1 MDTQYMDNPGGARE
15 EPQTRSQNGSRYEGR
30 IPPHHLEAEQSV
42 LGALLID
49 RDALS
54 EVSGRLKP
62 ESFYLEKHRE
72 IYEGI
77 MALYE
82 DSLPVDVV
90 TVAEILSRR
99 GSLERVGDVSYIAD
113 LATGVPTTA
122 NVKYYTGIIEDK
134 ALLRQLISVSGEI
147 ADLGLSGSHEG
158 DDVLALAE
166 KAIFDISQGI
176 SRSGLEPISH
186 VLDQTFTQLEELYR
200 NKSDLTG
207 IPSGFRDLDRKT
219 AGFQRSDLVLIAARP
234 AMGKTSFILNVVVNA
249 AMARVPVAVF
259 SLEMSRSQLVS
270 RILSLEAMVDL
281 EKMRTGKLM
290 EDDWTKIAHALGPLS
305 KAPIYL
311 DDNASCNTMEMMS
324 KCRKLKMEKGLGL
337 VVIDYLQLME
347 GRKRSDNRQ
356 QEISEISRALKIMAK
371 ELNVPVIAL
380 SQLSRAP
387 EQRTDHR
394 PILSD
399 LRESGAIE
407 QDADIVMFLYRDD
420 YYHEDSEKRN
430 VVEVILAKHR
440 NGSTGTVEL
449 AWIPQ
454 YTKFGNLEFVP

>member
-1 MDTQYMDNPGGARE
+1 MDTGLQERV
-15 EPQTRSQNGSRYEGR
+15 Q
-30 IPPHHLEAEQSV
+30 PHNLEAEQSV

-49 RDALS
+49 RNALS

-62 ESFYLEKHRE
+62 DSFYLEKHRE
-72 IYEGI
+72 IFEAI
-77 MALYE
+77 MVLFE

-99 GSLERVGDVSYIAD
+99 GTLGKVGDVEYIAN
-113 LATGVPTTA
+113 LATSVPTTA
-122 NVKYYTGIIEDK
+122 NIRYYSGIIEDK
-134 ALLRQLISVSGEI
+134 ALLRSLISTSGEI
-147 ADLGLSGSHEG
+147 VNLGLSGSLEG
-158 DDVLALAE
+158 NDVLALAE
-166 KAIFDISQGI
+166 KSIFDISQ
-176 SRSGLEPISH
+176 SLNRTGLEPISSA
-186 VLDQTFTQLEELYR
+186 LDQAFTQLEELYR

-219 AGFQRSDLVLIAARP
+219 AGFQRSDLILVASRP
-234 AMGKTSFILNVVVNA
+234 AMGKTSFLLNIVVNA
-249 AMARVPVAVF
+249 ALAKVPVAVF
-259 SLEMSRSQLVS
+259 SLEMSRGQLVN
-270 RILSLEAMVDL
+270 RILSLDAMVDL
-281 EKMRTGKLM
+281 ERMRTGKLL

-311 DDNASCNTMEMMS
+311 DDNASTNVMEMMS
-324 KCRKLKMEKGLGL
+324 KCRKLKMEKGLGMI
-337 VVIDYLQLME
+337 VIDYLQLME
-347 GRKRSDNRQ
+347 GRKKSDNRQ

-387 EQRTDHR
+387 ETRTDHH

-430 VVEVILAKHR
+430 IVEVILAKHR
-440 NGSTGTVEL
+440 NGSTGMVEL

-454 YTKFGNLEFVP
+454 YTKFGNLEFTQ

>member
-1 MDTQYMDNPGGARE
+1 MDSGQHE
-15 EPQTRSQNGSRYEGR
+15 R
-30 IPPHHLEAEQSV
+30 IPPHNLDAVLSV

-49 RDALS
+49 RNALS

-62 ESFYLEKHRE
+62 DAFYLEKHRE
-72 IYEGI
+72 IFDAI
-77 MALYE
+77 MELYE
-82 DSLPVDVV
+82 DSMPVDVI
-90 TVAEILSRR
+90 TVSDILMRR
-99 GSLERVGDVSYIAD
+99 GTLGKVGDMEYIAN
-113 LATGVPTTA
+113 LATSVPTTA
-122 NVKYYTGIIEDK
+122 NVKHYTTIIEDK
-134 ALLRQLISVSGEI
+134 ALLRKLIGISGEI
-147 ADLGLSGSHEG
+147 ADLGLSGSLEG
-158 DDVLALAE
+158 DEVLQLAE
-166 KAIFDISQGI
+166 KSIFDISQGI
-176 SRSGLEPISH
+176 NRSGLENIST
-186 VLDQTFTQLEELYR
+186 VLDATFSHLEDLYR

-207 IPSGFRDLDRKT
+207 VTSGFRDLDRKT
-219 AGFQRSDLVLIAARP
+219 AGFQRSDLILIAARP
-234 AMGKTSFILNVVVNA
+234 AMGKTSFILNVVANA
-249 AMARVPVAVF
+249 AMAKVPVAVF
-259 SLEMSRSQLVS
+259 SLEMSREQLVS

-281 EKMRTGKLM
+281 EKMRTGNLQ

-311 DDNASCNTMEMMS
+311 DDNAQTNAMEMMS

-337 VVIDYLQLME
+337 IVIDYLQLME
-347 GRKRSDNRQ
+347 GRKKTDSRQ

-371 ELNVPVIAL
+371 ELQVPVIAL

-387 EQRTDHR
+387 EMRQDHR

-420 YYHEDSEKRN
+420 YYNEDSEKRN
-430 VVEVILAKHR
+430 IAEVILAKHR

-454 YTKFGNLEFVP
+454 YTKFGNLEFTQ

>member
-1 MDTQYMDNPGGARE
+1 MDTGLQE
-15 EPQTRSQNGSRYEGR
+15 R
-30 IPPHHLEAEQSV
+30 IQPHNLEAEQSV

-49 RDALS
+49 RNALS

-62 ESFYLEKHRE
+62 DSFYLEKHRE
-72 IYEGI
+72 IFEAI
-77 MALYE
+77 MVLFE

-90 TVAEILSRR
+90 TVAEILARR
-99 GSLERVGDVSYIAD
+99 GTLEKVGDVEYIAN
-113 LATGVPTTA
+113 LATSVPTTA
-122 NVKYYTGIIEDK
+122 NIRYYSGIIEDK
-134 ALLRQLISVSGEI
+134 ALLRSLISASGEI
-147 ADLGLSGSHEG
+147 VNLGLSGSLEG
-158 DDVLALAE
+158 NDVLALAE
-166 KAIFDISQGI
+166 KSIFDISQGLN
-176 SRSGLEPISH
+176 RTGLEPISSA
-186 VLDQTFTQLEELYR
+186 LDQAFTQLEELYR

-207 IPSGFRDLDRKT
+207 IASGFRDLDRKT
-219 AGFQRSDLVLIAARP
+219 AGFQRSDLILVASRP
-234 AMGKTSFILNVVVNA
+234 AMGKTSFLLNIVVNA
-249 AMARVPVAVF
+249 ALAKVPVAVF
-259 SLEMSRSQLVS
+259 SLEMSRGQLVN
-270 RILSLEAMVDL
+270 RILSLDAMVDL
-281 EKMRTGKLM
+281 ERMRTGKLL

-311 DDNASCNTMEMMS
+311 DDNASTNVMEMMS
-324 KCRKLKMEKGLGL
+324 KCRKLKMEKGLGMI
-337 VVIDYLQLME
+337 VIDYLQLME
-347 GRKRSDNRQ
+347 GRKKSDNRQ

-387 EQRTDHR
+387 ETRTDHH

-430 VVEVILAKHR
+430 IVEVILAKHR
-440 NGSTGTVEL
+440 NGATGMVEL

-454 YTKFGNLEFVP
+454 YTKFGNLEFTP

>member
-1 MDTQYMDNPGGARE
+1 MDGGM
-15 EPQTRSQNGSRYEGR
+15 QDR
-30 IPPHHLEAEQSV
+30 IPPHNLDAEQSV

-62 ESFYLEKHRE
+62 EAFYLEKHRE
-72 IYEGI
+72 IFDAI
-77 MALYE
+77 MELYE
-82 DSLPVDVV
+82 DSHPVDVV
-90 TVAEILSRR
+90 TVSDLLSRR
-99 GSLERVGDVSYIAD
+99 GTLEKVGDVEYMAN
-113 LATGVPTTA
+113 LATAVPTTA
-122 NVKYYTGIIEDK
+122 NIRHYAAIVEDK
-134 ALLRQLISVSGEI
+134 ALLRKLITVSGSI
-147 ADLGLSGSHEG
+147 VDAGLSGNHEG
-158 DDVLALAE
+158 NDVLALAE
-166 KAIFDISQGI
+166 KAVFDISQGMN
-176 SRSGLEPISH
+176 RTGLEAISS

-219 AGFQRSDLVLIAARP
+219 AGFQRSDLILIAARP
-234 AMGKTSFILNVVVNA
+234 AMGKTSFMLNVVVNA

-270 RILSLEAMVDL
+270 RVLSLEAMVDL

-305 KAPIYL
+305 KSPIYL
-311 DDNASCNTMEMMS
+311 DDNASINPMEMLS
-324 KCRKLKMEKGLGL
+324 KCRKMKMEKGLGL

-347 GRKRSDNRQ
+347 GRKKTDNRQ
-356 QEISEISRALKIMAK
+356 QEISEISRSLKIMAK

-387 EQRTDHR
+387 ETRTDHR

-430 VVEVILAKHR
+430 VVEIIMAKHR
-440 NGSTGTVEL
+440 NGATGTVEL

-454 YTKFGNLEFVP
+454 YTKFGNLEYTQ

>member
-1 MDTQYMDNPGGARE
+1 MDTGLQERV
-15 EPQTRSQNGSRYEGR
+15 Q
-30 IPPHHLEAEQSV
+30 PHNLEAEQSV

-49 RDALS
+49 RNALS

-62 ESFYLEKHRE
+62 DSFYLEKHRE
-72 IYEGI
+72 IFEAI
-77 MALYE
+77 MVLFE

-99 GSLERVGDVSYIAD
+99 GTLEKVGDVEYLAN
-113 LATGVPTTA
+113 LATSVPTTA
-122 NVKYYTGIIEDK
+122 NIRYYSGIIEDK
-134 ALLRQLISVSGEI
+134 ALLRSLISASGEI
-147 ADLGLSGSHEG
+147 ANLGLSGSLEG
-158 DDVLALAE
+158 NDVLALAE
-166 KAIFDISQGI
+166 KSIFDISQGLN
-176 SRSGLEPISH
+176 RTGLEPISSA
-186 VLDQTFTQLEELYR
+186 LDQAFTQLEELYR

-207 IPSGFRDLDRKT
+207 ITSGFRDLDRKT
-219 AGFQRSDLVLIAARP
+219 AGFQRSDLILVASRP
-234 AMGKTSFILNVVVNA
+234 AMGKTSFLLNIVVNA
-249 AMARVPVAVF
+249 ALAKVPVAVF
-259 SLEMSRSQLVS
+259 SLEMSRGQLVN
-270 RILSLEAMVDL
+270 RILSLDAMVDL
-281 EKMRTGKLM
+281 ERMRTGKLL

-311 DDNASCNTMEMMS
+311 DDNASTNVMEMMS
-324 KCRKLKMEKGLGL
+324 KCRKLKMEKGLGMI
-337 VVIDYLQLME
+337 VIDYLQLME
-347 GRKRSDNRQ
+347 GRKKSDNRQ

-387 EQRTDHR
+387 ETRTDHH

-430 VVEVILAKHR
+430 IVEIILAKHR
-440 NGSTGTVEL
+440 NGSTGMVEL

-454 YTKFGNLEFVP
+454 YTKFGNLEFTQ